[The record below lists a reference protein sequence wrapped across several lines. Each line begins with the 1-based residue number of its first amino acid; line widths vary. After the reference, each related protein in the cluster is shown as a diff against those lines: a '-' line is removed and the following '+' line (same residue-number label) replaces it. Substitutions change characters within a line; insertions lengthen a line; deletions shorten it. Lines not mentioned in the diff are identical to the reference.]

1 MAAPT
6 TVEAY
11 LAALPADRR
20 AILEELRA
28 VVRAAAPGAV
38 EVIAYQMPALRLDG
52 RFLVSYASFARH
64 VSLFP
69 ASEGV
74 RRALGDEI
82 APYLSGKG
90 TIRFPADRPLPLA
103 LIGRV
108 VEVRVGEH
116 GAGRNR

>member
-6 TVEAY
+6 TVEEY
-11 LAALPADRR
+11 LSALPADRH
-20 AILEELRA
+20 AILGELRA
-28 VVRAAAPGAV
+28 VVRAAAPDAV

-52 RFLVSYASFARH
+52 RFLISYASFARH

-74 RRALGDEI
+74 RQALGDEL

-90 TIRFPADRPLPLA
+90 TIRFPAGRPLPLT
-103 LIGRV
+103 LIARV
-108 VEVRVGEH
+108 VEARVAEH
-116 GAGRNR
+116 GAGGAR